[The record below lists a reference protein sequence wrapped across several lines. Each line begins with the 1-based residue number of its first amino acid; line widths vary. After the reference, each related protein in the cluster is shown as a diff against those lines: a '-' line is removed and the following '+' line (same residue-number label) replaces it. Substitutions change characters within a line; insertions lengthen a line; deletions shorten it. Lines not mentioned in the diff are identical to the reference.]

1 MGNPK
6 NVFKGLRL
14 TTGADLLLEGVSD
27 TCNKYNICINGSGA
41 VNASSLLSSIW
52 ENAAHS
58 PEKTRTLENLLF
70 TLDLKDNT
78 GKRLDPSLIK
88 LIAKE
93 ATNNGT
99 H

>member
-1 MGNPK
+1 MGHPK

-27 TCNKYNICINGSGA
+27 TCKKYNICINGSGE
-41 VNASSLLSSIW
+41 VNASSLLSFIW
-52 ENAAHS
+52 EHAAHS
-58 PEKTRTLENLLF
+58 KDKTKKLEDLLF

-78 GKRLDPSLIK
+78 GKPLDPTLIK

-93 ATNNGT
+93 ATNGT
-99 H
+99 N